1 MLYDGAMSE
10 DEIDSEAESG
20 EAEAGRETPL
30 PRQNPDLLGH
40 ETAESTLLA
49 AYNSGRLPHAWLIA
63 GPQGVGKATLAFRFA
78 RFLLAQGD
86 SGGDGGG
93 LFGAEAKPKPP
104 SLAVLPDHPAFR
116 LVAGGGH
123 PDLLLIE
130 RGYDQKRKKFR
141 SEIVVDDTR
150 AIGGFLHLTAS
161 QGGYRVVIVDTAD
174 DMNRNS
180 ANALLKVLEEPP
192 RRAVLLLLS
201 ESPGRLLPTI
211 RSRCRLIHLNKLP
224 EQAVLAAI
232 SRYAPEVSHADAAA
246 LAALA
251 EGNIGRALA
260 LAAGGG
266 LDIQRGLYR
275 LLGEIPAMS
284 GESLHV
290 FAEQLTRGE
299 GEGFRILS
307 ELLPN
312 AVAAMVRLALGRP
325 DPAPGSERDTLARLV
340 GRASLAQWVEV
351 WRKICHLFAAAEG
364 IELDRKQTVLN
375 AFWAVE
381 EAAR

>member
-10 DEIDSEAESG
+10 DEIDDESAASPEG
-20 EAEAGRETPL
+20 DAPP
-30 PRQNPDLLGH
+30 PRHNPDLLGH
-40 ETAESTLLA
+40 ESTESTLLA

-78 RFLLAQGD
+78 RFLFAQGE
-86 SGGDGGG
+86 SGVGGGG
-93 LFGAEAKPKPP
+93 LFGPEAAPKPQ
-104 SLAVLPDHPAFR
+104 SLAVSPEHPAFR

-123 PDLLLIE
+123 PDLLVVE
-130 RGYDQKRKKFR
+130 RGYDFKRKKFR

-192 RRAVLLLLS
+192 KQAVLLLLS

-211 RSRCRLIHLNKLP
+211 RSRCRLIHVNKLP
-224 EQAVLAAI
+224 HQAVLAAI
-232 SRYAPEVSHADAAA
+232 SRYAPEVSAADAAA
-246 LAALA
+246 LTALA
-251 EGNIGRALA
+251 EGSIGRALA

-266 LDIQRGLYR
+266 IEIQRGLYR
-275 LLGEIPAMS
+275 LLGEIPAMD

-299 GEGFRILS
+299 GDGFRILS

-312 AVAAMVRLALGRP
+312 AVAAMVRLTLGRP
-325 DPAPGSERDTLARLV
+325 DSTPGAERATLARLAA
-340 GRASLAQWVEV
+340 RAPLAQWVEV
-351 WRKICHLFAAAEG
+351 WRKICHLFAAAER
-364 IELDRKQTVLN
+364 IELDRKQTVLS

>member
-10 DEIDSEAESG
+10 DEIDDESAASPEG
-20 EAEAGRETPL
+20 EAAPP
-30 PRQNPDLLGH
+30 PRHNPELLGH
-40 ETAESTLLA
+40 ESAESTLLA

-78 RFLLAQGD
+78 RFLFAQGE
-86 SGGDGGG
+86 SGMGG
-93 LFGAEAKPKPP
+93 LFGADAAAKPQ
-104 SLAVLPDHPAFR
+104 SLAVSPEHPAFR

-123 PDLLLIE
+123 PDLLVVE
-130 RGYDQKRKKFR
+130 RGYDFKRKKFR

-192 RRAVLLLLS
+192 KRAVLLLLS

-211 RSRCRLIHLNKLP
+211 RSRCRLIHVSKLP
-224 EQAVLAAI
+224 DQAVLAAI
-232 SRYAPEVSHADAAA
+232 SRYAPEVSAADVAA
-246 LAALA
+246 LTALA
-251 EGNIGRALA
+251 EGSIGRALA

-266 LDIQRGLYR
+266 IEIQRGLYR
-275 LLGEIPAMS
+275 LLGEIPAMD

-290 FAEQLTRGE
+290 FAEQMTRGE
-299 GEGFRILS
+299 GDGFRILS

-312 AVAAMVRLALGRP
+312 AVATMVRLALGRP
-325 DPAPGSERDTLARLV
+325 DPTPSAERATLARLAS
-340 GRASLAQWVEV
+340 RAPLAQWVEV
-351 WRKICHLFAAAEG
+351 WRKICHLFAAAER
-364 IELDRKQTVLN
+364 IELDRKQTVLS
-375 AFWAVE
+375 AIWAVE

>member
-10 DEIDSEAESG
+10 DEIDDESAASPEG
-20 EAEAGRETPL
+20 EAAPP
-30 PRQNPDLLGH
+30 PRHNPELLGH
-40 ETAESTLLA
+40 ESAESTLLA

-78 RFLLAQGD
+78 RFLFAQGE
-86 SGGDGGG
+86 SGMGG
-93 LFGAEAKPKPP
+93 LFGADAAAKPQ
-104 SLAVLPDHPAFR
+104 SLAVSPEHPAFR

-123 PDLLLIE
+123 PDLLVVE
-130 RGYDQKRKKFR
+130 RGYDFKRKKFR

-192 RRAVLLLLS
+192 KRAVLLLLS

-211 RSRCRLIHLNKLP
+211 RSRCRLIHVSKLP
-224 EQAVLAAI
+224 DQAVLAAI
-232 SRYAPEVSHADAAA
+232 SRYAPEVSAADVAA
-246 LAALA
+246 LTALA
-251 EGNIGRALA
+251 EGSIGRALA

-266 LDIQRGLYR
+266 IEIQRGLYR
-275 LLGEIPAMS
+275 LLGEIPAMD

-290 FAEQLTRGE
+290 FAEQMTRGE
-299 GEGFRILS
+299 GDGFRILS

-312 AVAAMVRLALGRP
+312 AVATMVRLALGRP
-325 DPAPGSERDTLARLV
+325 DPTPSAERATLARLAS
-340 GRASLAQWVEV
+340 RAPLAQWVEV
-351 WRKICHLFAAAEG
+351 WWKICHLFAAAEG
-364 IELDRKQTVLN
+364 IELVRKQTVLS